1 MGHLCLAIKD
11 DFYNHSVCRL
21 RMIYDK
27 VLSRCMLEDHKQLRL
42 CINQHPSEPS
52 PRDGFRRA
60 ILGRQSVKRK
70 RHFASKSRLK
80 HPAYRDCIL
89 NS

>member
-21 RMIYDK
+21 RVIYDK
-27 VLSRCMLEDHKQLRL
+27 VLSRCLSEVHKL

-70 RHFASKSRLK
+70 RV
-80 HPAYRDCIL
+80 D
-89 NS
+89 